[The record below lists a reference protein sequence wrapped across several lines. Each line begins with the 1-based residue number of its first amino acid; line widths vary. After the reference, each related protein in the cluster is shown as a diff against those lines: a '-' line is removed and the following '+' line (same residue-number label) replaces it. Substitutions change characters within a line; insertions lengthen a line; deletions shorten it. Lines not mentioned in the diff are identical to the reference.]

1 MKSIKDVLSIL
12 VAVAAAIFAIYQFY
26 LFETFKSDG
35 VVDVQGGTFH
45 LWLAIGSAIVAVV
58 AGIIYFSGHVNK
70 EEEIHI
76 TQ

>member
-12 VAVAAAIFAIYQFY
+12 IAIAAAIFAIYQFY
-26 LFETFKSDG
+26 LFETFKSNG
-35 VVDVQGGTFH
+35 VTDVQGGTNH

>member
-12 VAVAAAIFAIYQFY
+12 VAIAAAIFAIYQFY

-35 VVDVQGGTFH
+35 VVDVQGGTHH

-58 AGIIYFSGHVNK
+58 AGIVYFSGHVNK

>member
-12 VAVAAAIFAIYQFY
+12 VAIAAAIFAIYQFY
-26 LFETFKSDG
+26 LFETFKSNG
-35 VVDVQGGTFH
+35 VTDVQGGTNH
-45 LWLAIGSAIVAVV
+45 LWLAIAVVAVV
-58 AGIIYFSGHVNK
+58 AGIIYFTGHVNK